1 MAPPTP
7 HGSTYSPWLHS
18 PWRCWPC
25 LGGADLPRLAARGAR
40 HPPRCRALGARRAHR
55 ARRPR
60 LPRLDAA
67 PRRRSA
73 RPGRAAPCAE
83 QQPTASAHLARQL
96 GWGTRPASARLGSG
110 QPPASASLGQLAE
123 ARCRPASPSLSS
135 AHRLCAPRYAPP
147 PPPPR
152 WVPRRVSLASASARP
167 GRRRMQ
173 RGGRRAALRVERR
186 GRASCAPGR
195 ASDHT
200 RRRRSMGLRFAP
212 HEPWMLHPGA
222 TSAHPCTVCVWPH
235 IPIELIYYYTQY
247 TVRPLVVVTAAQCC
261 TQELTNCH

>member
-7 HGSTYSPWLHS
+7 HDSTHSPWLHS
-18 PWRCWPC
+18 PWRRWPC

-40 HPPRCRALGARRAHR
+40 HPPRRRALGARRAHR

-73 RPGRAAPCAE
+73 RSRRAAPCAE

-110 QPPASASLGQLAE
+110 QPPASARLGQLAG
-123 ARCRPASPSLSS
+123 ARCRPASPALSS

-152 WVPRRVSLASASARP
+152 WVPRRASLASASARP

-195 ASDHT
+195 ASDLAPDA
-200 RRRRSMGLRFAP
+200 RWDCALRP
-212 HEPWMLHPGA
+212 TNPGA
-222 TSAHPCTVCVWPH
+222 TSLLCTPLHCVRVCPH
-235 IPIELIYYYTQY
+235 IRFIAYLFITTQY
-247 TVRPLVVVTAAQCC
+247 CVRPTV
-261 TQELTNCH
+261 LTVQ

>member
-1 MAPPTP
+1 MTPPTP

-73 RPGRAAPCAE
+73 RSRRAAPCAE

-123 ARCRPASPSLSS
+123 VRCRPASPALSS

-152 WVPRRVSLASASARP
+152 WVPRRASLASASARP

-195 ASDHT
+195 ASDRT
-200 RRRRSMGLRFAP
+200 RRSMGLRFAP
-212 HEPWMLHPGA
+212 HEPWRHLCTPLHCVRVPTYTDIA
-222 TSAHPCTVCVWPH
+222 YLLLQYCTVYAT
-235 IPIELIYYYTQY
+235 LNYL
-247 TVRPLVVVTAAQCC
+247 R
-261 TQELTNCH
+261 